1 MRLRL
6 AFMGTPDFAVPSL
19 AGLIGAGHE
28 IAAVYTQPPRPADR
42 GHRQRVS
49 PVAALA
55 QARGIETR
63 WPASLRDPEEWRA
76 FAGLRLD
83 AAVVVA
89 YGLLLPKPILEAP
102 RLGCVNLH
110 ASLLPR
116 WRGAAPIERAVQA
129 GDRETGLTF
138 MRMEEGLDTGPILAA
153 DSMSIAPDE
162 TGGSLT
168 RKLSERGGAILPA
181 WIADLAQGRLKARPQ
196 PAEGATYAPKLT
208 RPEARLDWRK
218 PARALEREARAFD
231 PWPGSWFLHGEER
244 IKVLKARLVE
254 GSGAPG
260 TVLGPGLTVAC
271 GEGALRLIEVQRP
284 GRAAMPDEALLRGF
298 AIPPGTMLP

>member
-1 MRLRL
+1 
-6 AFMGTPDFAVPSL
+6 
-19 AGLIGAGHE
+19 
-28 IAAVYTQPPRPADR
+28 
-42 GHRQRVS
+42 
-49 PVAALA
+49 
-55 QARGIETR
+55 
-63 WPASLRDPEEWRA
+63 LRDPEEWRA

-138 MRMEEGLDTGPILAA
+138 MRMEQGLDTGPILAA
-153 DSMSIAPDE
+153 DPMSIAPDE

-168 RKLSERGGAILPA
+168 RKLSERGGAILPV
-181 WIADLAQGRLKARPQ
+181 WIADLAQGRLKPRPQ

-218 PARALEREARAFD
+218 PAQALEREARAFD

-271 GEGALRLIEVQRP
+271 GEGALRLTLVQRP
-284 GRAAMPDEALLRGF
+284 GRAAMSDETFLRGF

>member
-1 MRLRL
+1 
-6 AFMGTPDFAVPSL
+6 
-19 AGLIGAGHE
+19 
-28 IAAVYTQPPRPADR
+28 
-42 GHRQRVS
+42 
-49 PVAALA
+49 
-55 QARGIETR
+55 
-63 WPASLRDPEEWRA
+63 LRDPEEWRA

-83 AAVVVA
+83 VAVVVA
-89 YGLLLPKPILEAP
+89 YGLLLPKPILEGP

-116 WRGAAPIERAVQA
+116 WRGAAPIERSVQA

-138 MRMEEGLDTGPILAA
+138 MRMEEGLDAGPILAA
-153 DSMSIAPDE
+153 DPISIAPDE

-168 RKLSERGGAILPA
+168 RKLSERGGAILPV
-181 WIADLAQGRLKARPQ
+181 WIADLAQGRLKPCPQ

-208 RPEARLDWRK
+208 RAEARLDWRK
-218 PARALEREARAFD
+218 PAQALEREARAFD

-260 TVLGPGLTVAC
+260 TVLGSGLTVAC

-298 AIPPGTMLP
+298 AMPPGTMLP